1 VVLLVGLSAAVL
13 MAATE
18 FSTIQSVRI
27 GESSC
32 GAAEQGVRDIC
43 ETSGAE
49 QHHYALLLLA
59 VLTAF
64 LAFGAAVG
72 RSRPAAVALVGV
84 GVAVLVIAFAIDH
97 SSLDDTHG
105 LDARYSGVTPETGGG
120 YTLERIAGFLALAA
134 GGLALI
140 VASGGV
146 ALPSLPRRPA
156 RLRSGSRSRAG
167 SDDDADQLELDEEDE
182 REARRAE
189 REAKRSTAEK
199 PEDEAQ

>member
-1 VVLLVGLSAAVL
+1 

-18 FSTIQSVRI
+18 FSTIQSVKI

-72 RSRPAAVALVGV
+72 RSRPAALALIGA
-84 GVAVLVIAFAIDH
+84 GIAVLVIALAIDH
-97 SSLDDTHG
+97 GSLNDTHG
-105 LDARYSGVTPETGGG
+105 LDARYSDVSPETGGG
-120 YTLERIAGFLALAA
+120 YTLERIAGILAIVA
-134 GGLALI
+134 GGFALI
-140 VASGGV
+140 MDSRGLS
-146 ALPSLPRRPA
+146 LPALPRR
-156 RLRSGSRSRAG
+156 RRSSSG
-167 SDDDADQLELDEEDE
+167 DEDPQLELDEEEE

-189 REAKRSTAEK
+189 RDAKRS
-199 PEDEAQ
+199 AQDTGPD